1 MAESESLHTRRA
13 TQQEST
19 TVSMTDINS
28 DPEYATP
35 FQHQQQSQPQ
45 GHYNVS
51 IPAVDQ
57 WPGILARVL
66 RTSATYI
73 ARTARDIREG
83 VQDGLA
89 SSGKYQN
96 LPTAIDSSSSFRG
109 NSFGG
114 RRHSRNGG
122 GAACFSRRI
131 GRILFFLVL
140 VTLVT
145 TWLAVP
151 KNLKPFQNRDIW
163 IRYFNHAEAIKIRLP
178 YSRVVHV
185 YDLKKVALKELDFG
199 YISLHS
205 LNDVRL
211 LSDSGLFNA
220 GEEWDNDRWRFQNSY
235 NQPILMVSLGNEL
248 FQFLNDTLGCFS
260 GPEAYN
266 YNVFDIKFSPEYR
279 NFSHLA
285 RILHNIGFE
294 NAGYVSGATFSN
306 ADIVYLRKGF
316 GDPLQSE
323 PLDQQAIWVRPAKPK
338 YSDGFHFM
346 DPVRAIPTFR
356 PDVSWPEATPVPQTI
371 RDTL

>member
-1 MAESESLHTRRA
+1 MAELESLHTRRT

-19 TVSMTDINS
+19 TVPMTDINS

-45 GHYNVS
+45 RHYNVS

-73 ARTARDIREG
+73 ARTVRDIREG
-83 VQDGLA
+83 IQDGSA

-96 LPTAIDSSSSFRG
+96 LPTTIDSSSSFRG

-122 GAACFSRRI
+122 GATCFSRRI

-163 IRYFNHAEAIKIRLP
+163 IKYYNHAEAIKIPLP

-185 YDLKKVALKELDFG
+185 YDLKKVALKELDRG

-205 LNDVRL
+205 LSEVRL
-211 LSDSGLFNA
+211 MSGSGLLEA
-220 GEEWDNDRWRFQNSY
+220 GEVWDNDDWRYQNSY
-235 NQPILMVSLGNEL
+235 EQPILMVSPGNEL

-266 YNVFDIKFSPEYR
+266 YNVFNIKFSPEYR
-279 NFSHLA
+279 NYSRLA
-285 RILHNIGFE
+285 RILHRIGLE
-294 NAGYVSGATFSN
+294 NAGYVSPVMFYN
-306 ADIVYLRKGF
+306 ADILYLRKGF
-316 GDPLQSE
+316 GDPLQLES
-323 PLDQQAIWVRPAKPK
+323 LDLSANWVPPAKPK
-338 YSDGFHFM
+338 YGRGFHFM
-346 DPVRAIPTFR
+346 DPIRTMPSFR
-356 PDVSWPEATPVPQTI
+356 PDVSWAEASPVAQI
-371 RDTL
+371 V